1 VFNLLWKVTNRTA
14 GETPCFPLRVAFSS
28 LFILSS
34 INVFAQDTSQ
44 PDKGAQET
52 QEIERITV
60 LGGNL
65 DAAMGAF
72 RAGNF
77 ALAEIE
83 FKKNAKCALRAE
95 RNKKAFIGGLQTSS
109 INSSI
114 QNTASVTSVA
124 SGSQSQGNLT
134 SSSSPFSGRS
144 GGKSANQEKRAAV
157 SKRTCSDRGYQMYM
171 TALSQIQL
179 GRNEE
184 AEKNLKTASFLN
196 KNIYDAHYR
205 IALMGL
211 LRKDNESAE
220 DRLSDIQEV
229 LDRCRDCEA
238 REEIVARI
246 DFLEKALSGEIKLH

>member
-1 VFNLLWKVTNRTA
+1 MFNLLWKVANRTA
-14 GETPCFPLRVAFSS
+14 GETSCFPFKLALSS

-44 PDKGAQET
+44 PEKAEKET
-52 QEIERITV
+52 QEIERIIIE
-60 LGGNL
+60 GGNL

-77 ALAEIE
+77 ELAEIE
-83 FKKNAKCALRAE
+83 FKKNAKCALRIE
-95 RNKKAFIGGLQTSS
+95 RNKRAFIGGLQTSS
-109 INSSI
+109 INSSL
-114 QNTASVTSVA
+114 QNTASIA
-124 SGSQSQGNLT
+124 SGSQSQGNAT
-134 SSSSPFSGRS
+134 SSSSSFSGGT
-144 GGKSANQEKRAAV
+144 GGKSSNQEKSTV
-157 SKRTCSDRGYQMYM
+157 VKERTCSDRGYQMYM

-179 GRNEE
+179 GRNED

-211 LRKDNESAE
+211 LRKDTEGAE

-229 LDRCRDCEA
+229 LDRCRDCKA